1 MEHKQ
6 TIHRRTLIASAVAAM
21 LSYTPAALAQEAS
34 PDKEVI
40 GIEVLE
46 VTAQKRVEN
55 IQEVPIAI
63 SAFSA
68 QHLRKI
74 GANSIND
81 LGNITP
87 GFETNITSPTQPKF
101 DIRGIRTN
109 DFGIGADPA
118 VGVYVDDVYVG
129 RSGSALM
136 NFNDV
141 ERVEV
146 LKGPQGTLFG
156 RNTAAG
162 AVRIINKKPVDG
174 TEGNYRV
181 TLGSHDKKQFEGVY
195 NTNLTED
202 LFFRGSI
209 NLSQRDGYV
218 DALRYPD
225 PRTSDGEA
233 EPEKV
238 KLGEESIQSARMAL
252 RWVPDETLELIWR
265 AEFDEMDNGT
275 RPAYSGNPSYYRSQQ
290 DGGINPFGVYETD
303 LEDTENRHLFGTS
316 LEINKELGLGTLTS
330 ITAFRRFD
338 TENNTDDD
346 GSAQVRGFFASN
358 NIEEQEYF
366 SQELRLAGVTDGG
379 TKWTVGATYSNEE
392 IHQITVAEFMM
403 ESLDSF
409 AINEQLKA
417 LGLPPTGAPGLGV
430 PGIMD
435 MPVGTGLTAF
445 LLQLIPQDLAFL
457 SQISGVPVEVLAQ
470 RITQD
475 NLGKPWTETT
485 ENFGDYTSYAAF
497 VDVTYPVTDKL
508 DLTLGLRYTRD
519 EKDFGILSFYQNEI
533 SIPLPG
539 VPAQPFGLA
548 FGTEYY
554 QRDAQGNAV
563 LDGEGNYQP
572 FQQSNTWTKLTPR
585 VVLDYQWTDNVMT
598 YITAASGF
606 KAGGFN
612 SLGAAP
618 PFDQEEVDNIEV
630 GLKSTL
636 FDNSL
641 KLNLAAYD
649 YDYTNLQILR
659 LTGSTGNIPVY
670 NVRNVDAAGK
680 GFELETEW
688 AATDNL
694 VINFN
699 YAYLDSEYT
708 KYSLFV
714 GETAED
720 DLTGR
725 PLAGVPKNRWYLGA
739 DYFIGADNGEW
750 MLHMDI
756 TSVDERSTASD
767 ADSIALLPVNPGL
780 VPGLTAENR
789 VEGYDLVNARISYRS
804 DDDWQL
810 SLFARNLTDEE
821 YLLSGFGGQ
830 GENTGSPNL
839 SPGLPR
845 MWGVE
850 FSQSF

>member
-1 MEHKQ
+1 MKHLTQ
-6 TIHRRTLIASAVAAM
+6 RPTLIASAVASILTCTAV
-21 LSYTPAALAQEAS
+21 YAQEDNT
-34 PDKEVI
+34 DKETI

-55 IQEVPIAI
+55 IQQVPIAI

-68 QHLRKI
+68 QNLRKI
-74 GANSIND
+74 GANNIND
-81 LGNITP
+81 LGNLTP
-87 GFETNITSPTQPKF
+87 GFETNVTSPTQPKF
-101 DIRGIRTN
+101 DIRGIKTN

-118 VGVYVDDVYVG
+118 VGIYVDDVYAG

-162 AVRIINKKPVDG
+162 AVRIINKKPIDI
-174 TEGNYRV
+174 TEGNYRL

-195 NTNLTED
+195 NLPLSDE
-202 LFFRGSI
+202 LYFRGSM
-209 NLSQRDGYV
+209 NLSDRDGYV
-218 DALRYPD
+218 DAIQYPD
-225 PRTSDGEA
+225 PRVNNGEGEA
-233 EPEKV
+233 RKV
-238 KLGEESIQSARMAL
+238 KLGAENVLSGRAAL
-252 RWVPDETLELIWR
+252 RWLPSDSLEVIWR
-265 AEFDEMDNGT
+265 ADFDELDSDA
-275 RPAYSGNPSYYRSQQ
+275 RPVYSANSSYYKQQ
-290 DGGINPFGVYETD
+290 ADGGLNPFGTYETD
-303 LEDTENRHLFGTS
+303 MQSVESRNLFGTS
-316 LEINKELGLGTLTS
+316 LEINKELEVGTLTS
-330 ITAFRRFD
+330 ITAYRRFN
-338 TENNTDDD
+338 TENHTDDD
-346 GSAQVRGFFASN
+346 GSAETRGFFASN
-358 NIEEQEYF
+358 NREDQTYF
-366 SQELRLAGVTDGG
+366 SQEIRLTGITEGG
-379 TKWTVGATYSNEE
+379 MKWTVGATYANED
-392 IHQITVAEFMM
+392 IHQITDAEFMM

-417 LGLPPTGAPGLGV
+417 LGLPPTGAVQLGV

-435 MPVGTGLTAF
+435 MPVGTGLSGF
-445 LLQLIPQDLAFL
+445 LQSLLPNELAYL
-457 SQISGVPVEVLAQ
+457 SQLSGVSSEELAW
-470 RITQD
+470 RIARD

-497 VDVTYPVTDKL
+497 FDVTYPVTDKL
-508 DLTLGLRYTRD
+508 DLTVGLRYTKD
-519 EKDFGILSFYQNEI
+519 KKDFGILSRYQNEVT
-533 SIPLPG
+533 IPLPG
-539 VPAQPFGLA
+539 VPAMPFGLA
-548 FGTEYY
+548 FGTEYFL
-554 QRDAQGNAV
+554 RDANGEAI
-563 LDGEGNYQP
+563 LDADGNYQP
-572 FQQSNTWTKLTPR
+572 FEQTNSWTKLTPR
-585 VVLDYQWTDNVMT
+585 VVLDYQWTDNLMT

-630 GLKSTL
+630 GMKSTL
-636 FDNSL
+636 FDNRL
-641 KLNLAAYD
+641 KLNLSAYD

-680 GFELETEW
+680 GFEVESEW

-694 VINFN
+694 VLNFN

-714 GETAED
+714 GETAAD
-720 DLTGR
+720 DLTGS

-739 DYFIGADNGEW
+739 DYFIPADNGEW

-756 TSVDERSTASD
+756 TSVDERATASD
-767 ADSIALLPVNPGL
+767 VNSVRLLPVDPGK
-780 VPGLTAENR
+780 VPGLTSENR
-789 VEGYDLVNARISYRS
+789 VEGYDLINARVSYRS

-810 SLFARNLTDEE
+810 SLFVRNLADEE

-830 GENTGSPNL
+830 GENTGSANL